1 MSSWP
6 FSVCAWLEEHAG
18 DVALTGKQREA
29 RYYPLS
35 TYDPTPWTAKRRPRN
50 CSTCPMLDHPV
61 TDSGFNHLG
70 LPHW

>member
-35 TYDPTPWTAKRRPRN
+35 TYDPTSLDCEEAAAELLHVPYAGPPRN
-50 CSTCPMLDHPV
+50 
-61 TDSGFNHLG
+61 
-70 LPHW
+70 